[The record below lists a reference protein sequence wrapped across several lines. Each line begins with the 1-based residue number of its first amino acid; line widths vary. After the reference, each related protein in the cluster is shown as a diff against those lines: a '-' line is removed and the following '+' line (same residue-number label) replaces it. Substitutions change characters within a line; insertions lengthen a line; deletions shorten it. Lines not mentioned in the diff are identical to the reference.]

1 MNLTWLPVLIL
12 IVAANGAPVVLRG
25 LLWRHAG
32 RPLDGGRLWMDG
44 RPWFGRSKTLRGV
57 VAAVLTT
64 GVVAPLIEVPVA
76 MGALIGV
83 FAMLG
88 DLLAS
93 FIKRRAA
100 LPVSSRAT
108 GLDQIPESLL
118 PALVVARPFELS
130 LAEVAGIV
138 AAFFVLD
145 VVFSPVLHR
154 LGLRHRPY

>member
-1 MNLTWLPVLIL
+1 
-12 IVAANGAPVVLRG
+12 
-25 LLWRHAG
+25 
-32 RPLDGGRLWMDG
+32 
-44 RPWFGRSKTLRGV
+44 
-57 VAAVLTT
+57 
-64 GVVAPLIEVPVA
+64 
-76 MGALIGV
+76 V

>member
-1 MNLTWLPVLIL
+1 
-12 IVAANGAPVVLRG
+12 
-25 LLWRHAG
+25 
-32 RPLDGGRLWMDG
+32 MDG

-57 VAAVLTT
+57 VVAVLTT
-64 GVVAPLIEVPVA
+64 SVVAPLIEVPVA

-93 FIKRRAA
+93 FIKRRAG

-118 PALVVARPFELS
+118 PALVVVRQFDLS

-138 AAFFVLD
+138 AVFFVLD
-145 VVFSPVLHR
+145 VAVSPILHW